1 MSKLAKEMNRW
12 VSRSM
17 DRHVKLAVT
26 GLSRAGKTAFI
37 TSLVNQ
43 CLHASTSDK
52 LPLLSASREGRM
64 IGAKRVPQSNLSIPS
79 FTYDDGM
86 DSLLSDPPTW
96 PEPTRDVSELRLAIK
111 FKPKSGVLKHFQDSA
126 TLFVDIVDYPGEW
139 LLDLPLLDMDYLAWS
154 KQQQANLTGHRK
166 VLSEAW
172 LQEAK
177 QLDPLAPVDEKQLA
191 RIADAF
197 TDYLHTCKNEK
208 GLHWVQPGRFVLPG
222 ELAGAPVLQFFPF
235 MFLHKYT
242 EEELAKAKKGSN
254 IAVLKQRYKH
264 YQQNVVKTFYNDH
277 FRHFDRQIVLVD
289 CLQPLN
295 AGENSF
301 NDMRQAIDQL
311 MHSFQYGKSSLLKRL
326 FSPKIDKVLFAATK
340 ADHVTP
346 EQHPNM
352 VSLLQQVIYQ
362 TWQETAYEGIKMECM
377 SIASIQATTA
387 GMIDED
393 GEIFA
398 AISGINTAQQPMMMF
413 PGEVPKR
420 IPSKAYWETEPFNF
434 MSFQPLKNENDR
446 PLQHIRMDKAIQF
459 LLGDKLI

>member
-1 MSKLAKEMNRW
+1 MSRLTKEINKF

-43 CLHASTSDK
+43 CLHAASSDK
-52 LPLLSASREGRM
+52 LPLLSVTREGRM
-64 IGAKRVPQSNLSIPS
+64 IGAKRIPQSNLSIPS
-79 FTYDDGM
+79 FTYDEGM
-86 DSLLSDPPTW
+86 DSLLTEPPAW

-111 FKPKSGVLKHFQDSA
+111 FKPKSSLLKHLQDSA
-126 TLFVDIVDYPGEW
+126 TLYVDIVDYPGEW
-139 LLDLPLLDMDYLAWS
+139 LLDLPLLDMNYLAWS
-154 KQQQANLTGHRK
+154 KQQQSNLTGHRK

-172 LQEAK
+172 LLEAK
-177 QLDPLAPVDEKQLA
+177 KLDPLAPVDEKHISH
-191 RIADAF
+191 IAELF
-197 TDYLHTCKNEK
+197 TQYLHDCKDSQ

-242 EEELAKAKKGSN
+242 EEELAKASKDSN
-254 IAVLKQRYKH
+254 ISILKKRYKH
-264 YQQNVVKTFYNDH
+264 YQQHVVKKFYNEH

-295 AGENSF
+295 AGEQSF
-301 NDMRQAIDQL
+301 NDMRQAVDQL
-311 MHSFQYGKSSLLKRL
+311 MHSFQYGKSSMLKRL

-352 VSLLQQVIYQ
+352 VSLLQQMIHQ

-393 GEIFA
+393 GDLFS
-398 AISGINTAQQPMMMF
+398 AISGVNLEQQPLMMF
-413 PGEVPKR
+413 PGEVPQR
-420 IPSKAYWETEPFNF
+420 IPTKAYWETSPFNF
-434 MSFQPLKNENDR
+434 MSFQPLKNESDK
-446 PLQHIRMDKAIQF
+446 PLQHIRMDKAMQF